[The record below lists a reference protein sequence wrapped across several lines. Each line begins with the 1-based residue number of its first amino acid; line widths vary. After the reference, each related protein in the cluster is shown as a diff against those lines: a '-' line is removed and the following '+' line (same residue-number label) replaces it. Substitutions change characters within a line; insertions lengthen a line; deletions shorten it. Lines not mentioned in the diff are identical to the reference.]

1 MTWVVLWALLKVD
14 LALVHLQLLGTSSGS
29 HDLSKL
35 LFPLIFFFFCLFA
48 FLANLNF
55 SSVLAFVKP
64 SGLFLNFF
72 SCRLS
77 LLHLLHAACLPWS
90 SATSSLLSQAALLTR
105 LLVFLS
111 SRLLYSG
118 GLEPN
123 SIPSP

>member
-14 LALVHLQLLGTSSGS
+14 LAVVHLQLLGTSSS
-29 HDLSKL
+29 SCDLSKL
-35 LFPLIFFFFCLFA
+35 PFPPIFFFFPLA
-48 FLANLNF
+48 FLASLNF
-55 SSVLAFVKP
+55 SSVLASLKP

-72 SCRLS
+72 PCRLS

-90 SATSSLLSQAALLTR
+90 SATNSLLSQAALLTR

-111 SRLLYSG
+111 SRLVYSG
-118 GLEPN
+118 RFEPN